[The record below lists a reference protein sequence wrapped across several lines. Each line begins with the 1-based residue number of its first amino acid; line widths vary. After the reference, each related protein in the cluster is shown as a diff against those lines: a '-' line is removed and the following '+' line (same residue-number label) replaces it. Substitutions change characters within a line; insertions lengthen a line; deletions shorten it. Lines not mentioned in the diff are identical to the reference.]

1 MNGTNTTSQR
11 QHDLDEIK
19 TNSAQVIPE
28 KNFVAD
34 HYAQN
39 ITKQDTSSNP
49 LSVIV
54 ISFFHWIFDSVQV
67 IVIALAI
74 FIVFYLF
81 IVSPH
86 TIDGV
91 SMQPNF
97 CNGDLILADKLS
109 PRFKEYNYGD
119 VIVFKHDEAN
129 DYIKR
134 IIGKGGDKV
143 KVEGGKVYRNGV
155 VLDEPYLP
163 QGRVTLIQPGDGLIE
178 GEEYEVPE
186 GKYLV
191 FGDNRP
197 NSTDSR
203 RFLAIDPNINTIKGR
218 VVVVMWPVN
227 RARIFNN
234 TNVYPVN
241 ECG

>member
-1 MNGTNTTSQR
+1 MDRTNNENPGSVPNFAQEHYSKKAYFGTNTGS
-11 QHDLDEIK
+11 
-19 TNSAQVIPE
+19 
-28 KNFVAD
+28 NFLVTVFGG
-34 HYAQN
+34 
-39 ITKQDTSSNP
+39 I
-49 LSVIV
+49 
-54 ISFFHWIFDSVQV
+54 ISWIFDSVQV
-67 IVIALAI
+67 IIIALAI

-97 CNGDLILADKLS
+97 CNSDLILADKLT
-109 PRFKEYNYGD
+109 PRFNSYDYGD

-143 KVEGGKVYRNGV
+143 KVEDGHVYRNGTK
-155 VLDEPYLP
+155 LGEIYLP
-163 QGRVTLIQPGDGLIE
+163 QGRMTELQPGDMME
-178 GEEYEVPE
+178 E
-186 GKYLV
+186 GKEYTVPQGQYLV

-203 RFLAIDPNINTIKGR
+203 RFLAIDPQVNTIKGR
-218 VVVVMWPVN
+218 VKLIIWPLK
-227 RARIFNN
+227 RARIFEK
-234 TNVYPVN
+234 TQVLPAD
-241 ECG
+241 ECRQ